1 MEFIIAS
8 HNQKKIREMDAI
20 LGALGIS
27 FSPLPEGAP
36 EPEETGTTFEGPSGL
51 STDGKACDCRR
62 FRTRGGGARRCT
74 GDLFGTLL

>member
-36 EPEETGTTFEGPSGL
+36 EPEETGTTFEENAL
-51 STDGKACDCRR
+51 IKAQAACQLTGKPAIAD
-62 FRTRGGGARRCT
+62 
-74 GDLFGTLL
+74 DS

>member
-36 EPEETGTTFEGPSGL
+36 EPEETGTTFEDRKSVV
-51 STDGKACDCRR
+51 
-62 FRTRGGGARRCT
+62 
-74 GDLFGTLL
+74 

>member
-27 FSPLPEGAP
+27 A
-36 EPEETGTTFEGPSGL
+36 
-51 STDGKACDCRR
+51 A
-62 FRTRGGGARRCT
+62 GGGART
-74 GDLFGTLL
+74 GGNRYDF